1 MRISVVLRAIRD
13 TMRPSSWWSFCQKT
27 FAKVVQW
34 QNTAF
39 VKRGHESDSHLWLN
53 ERVLLHYMTKSFTE
67 KVYEVTRKIPKG
79 ETLTYKEVALRAG
92 NAKAFRA
99 VGNILNKNYNTEIPC
114 HRVVRSDGGMGGY
127 NRGGVKVKAQIL
139 EKEKYRK

>member
-1 MRISVVLRAIRD
+1 
-13 TMRPSSWWSFCQKT
+13 
-27 FAKVVQW
+27 
-34 QNTAF
+34 
-39 VKRGHESDSHLWLN
+39 
-53 ERVLLHYMTKSFTE
+53 MTKSFTE